1 MNINYKPSQIELF
14 PANAQ
19 PFDDVNKP
27 RFLFANLSLSIES
40 LVILTILVIM
50 VTLFS
55 FAIGVEH
62 GKRSVAQALDERVA
76 QAWNVKRPVQP
87 VKAMVPVAPA
97 TIDTK
102 NFAQS
107 AGNRGFVAAK
117 QKTAVKQ
124 STALTAATDR
134 KVSKELK
141 QVAKVAPVAVGSAR
155 STLQLATYRS
165 EKFARDEAIVLR
177 GKGIKT
183 FLIKSGDFWLVCT
196 GQFKSKEEATGFIPK
211 LPAKY
216 RQAQVRRF

>member
-62 GKRSVAQALDERVA
+62 GKRAVAQALDERVA
-76 QAWNVKRPVQP
+76 QAWNVKRPVQS
-87 VKAMVPVAPA
+87 VKAVVPVAPA
-97 TIDTK
+97 MIDTK

-117 QKTAVKQ
+117 QKTVVKQ
-124 STALTAATDR
+124 STALTATPDR
-134 KVSKELK
+134 KLSKELK
-141 QVAKVAPVAVGSAR
+141 TVAKATPVAAAAR
-155 STLQLATYRS
+155 ATLQLATYRS
-165 EKFARDEAIVLR
+165 EKFARDEAMVLR

-196 GQFKSKEEATGFIPK
+196 GQFKSKEEATGYIPK